1 MFILWFSLGI
11 LVVVIILLLM
21 ANHTKII
28 KSVDIL
34 TNKEDIRS
42 DDYTT
47 LYQSQILIN
56 MGLMKRLPL
65 FYPSAYY
72 VYYAWVYNSTP
83 MYLHVNNPTLAFEKT
98 GDDYIPAWSSYK
110 LIELISSVVDN
121 LEIKYENNYYRL
133 KFKIGKKLYITE
145 LDYYLSDLL
154 FTVVYFLLKADI
166 IKENI
171 EEEEN

>member
-11 LVVVIILLLM
+11 LVVVIILSLI

-34 TNKEDIRS
+34 INEKDIGPEDYI
-42 DDYTT
+42 T
-47 LYQSQILIN
+47 LYQSQVLVDL
-56 MGLMKRLPL
+56 GLMKRVPL

-83 MYLHVNNPTLAFEKT
+83 MYVHVDKPSLAFEKA
-98 GDDYIPAWSSYK
+98 GNDYIPAWSSYK

-133 KFKIGKKLYITE
+133 KFRVGKKLYITE
-145 LDYYLSDLL
+145 TDYHLSDLL
-154 FTVVYFLLKADI
+154 FTVVYFLLKSDI

-171 EEEEN
+171 EEEES